1 MNEINKENQENNLKI
16 QITEKIPLSE
26 DLIIHD
32 SNPTYSEFQKSSQ
45 KINYLLKALHD
56 FSNRYDMDARNILTG
71 KKFLLSFNE
80 IISLIKDVIDYQSKI
95 IELDISEKEKIQEIS
110 QDYINNLSYTIF
122 SFDKIDILNY
132 STKGKINSKHNQIYN
147 NHTLYNK
154 KYSKTL
160 PRFSFSNSIMTTNN
174 NKEEIPDK
182 DNKSKSKYSNYLKE
196 NENQRIKINKIE
208 NENKKE
214 KKSQRKEVNSNNYN
228 SKSIKKYKINI
239 NNKEIKRQNSQNL
252 KIYDKTKNRELKN
265 KNEERK
271 AIKRE
276 DTNNKINKNK
286 KITNLKTKIYA
297 SNIKSNYN
305 IPKTTKNPTKK
316 ESNGQIEY
324 ALKNNSVILR
334 SYSAN
339 INNRNN
345 KLSIMDNYNSLNDL
359 EKKILDSQLTKEG
372 YIIKGKINIF
382 NNVPKPSILA
392 NKLLESSIKYINDYN
407 GVNEEEKKRN
417 NYNKHNHTNINKKK
431 K

>member
-1 MNEINKENQENNLKI
+1 M
-16 QITEKIPLSE
+16 
-26 DLIIHD
+26 
-32 SNPTYSEFQKSSQ
+32 
-45 KINYLLKALHD
+45 
-56 FSNRYDMDARNILTG
+56 
-71 KKFLLSFNE
+71 
-80 IISLIKDVIDYQSKI
+80 
-95 IELDISEKEKIQEIS
+95 
-110 QDYINNLSYTIF
+110 
-122 SFDKIDILNY
+122 
-132 STKGKINSKHNQIYN
+132 
-147 NHTLYNK
+147 
-154 KYSKTL
+154 
-160 PRFSFSNSIMTTNN
+160 
-174 NKEEIPDK
+174 
-182 DNKSKSKYSNYLKE
+182 
-196 NENQRIKINKIE
+196 
-208 NENKKE
+208 
-214 KKSQRKEVNSNNYN
+214 
-228 SKSIKKYKINI
+228 
-239 NNKEIKRQNSQNL
+239 
-252 KIYDKTKNRELKN
+252 
-265 KNEERK
+265 
-271 AIKRE
+271 
-276 DTNNKINKNK
+276 
-286 KITNLKTKIYA
+286 KTKIYA